1 MAYDQ
6 RPPLLERV
14 VAAIVD
20 IALALLLALVMVVAA
35 AEPGP
40 AGADEPLAVSLV
52 AAFAMT
58 LPLALRRRR
67 PVGVLV
73 FVVLASIVSV
83 VSRVLPV
90 NGAVVTYL
98 AIALALH
105 PAAASLSRSR
115 AVLALVGSLAGIN
128 AAVAMSV
135 TTFPGLS
142 WTEAAVIFG
151 GLSLVT
157 IAAWSTGR
165 AGRARR
171 LYHERLADRAL
182 TDERLRIA
190 RDLHDGIAHSLSLIT
205 VQASVAN
212 HVAAERPEEARS
224 ALAVIESTGREAL
237 RELRRMLG
245 VLRTPEEDGA
255 AAVGAEQASL
265 QPSPTADRLAELAE
279 QATRAGVEVDLRVE
293 GVEGLPAPVGL
304 SVYRIVQESL
314 TNVVKHAAPARC
326 QVRVSVDEREVEVEV
341 IDDGNRAPS
350 GLPGGH
356 GLIGMRERVSLF
368 SGEFSAGRMPGGGFR
383 VHATMPLES
392 VPA

>member
-40 AGADEPLAVSLV
+40 AGADEPIAVSLV

-67 PVGVLV
+67 PVGVLG
-73 FVVLASIVSV
+73 FVVRGRWSFVTY
-83 VSRVLPV
+83 
-90 NGAVVTYL
+90 GAV
-98 AIALALH
+98 ARALR
-105 PAAASLSRSR
+105 PAAARLSRSR
-115 AVLALVGSLAGIN
+115 AVLAWVGSLAGIN

-237 RELRRMLG
+237 
-245 VLRTPEEDGA
+245 
-255 AAVGAEQASL
+255 
-265 QPSPTADRLAELAE
+265 
-279 QATRAGVEVDLRVE
+279 
-293 GVEGLPAPVGL
+293 
-304 SVYRIVQESL
+304 
-314 TNVVKHAAPARC
+314 
-326 QVRVSVDEREVEVEV
+326 
-341 IDDGNRAPS
+341 
-350 GLPGGH
+350 
-356 GLIGMRERVSLF
+356 
-368 SGEFSAGRMPGGGFR
+368 
-383 VHATMPLES
+383 
-392 VPA
+392 